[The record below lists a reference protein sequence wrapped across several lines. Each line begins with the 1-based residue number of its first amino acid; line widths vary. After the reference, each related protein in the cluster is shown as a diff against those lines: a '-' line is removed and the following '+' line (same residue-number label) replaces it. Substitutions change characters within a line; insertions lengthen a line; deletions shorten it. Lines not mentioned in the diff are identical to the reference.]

1 MRESEMFWGEAYADA
16 GKTIAEALRLRYPRR
31 SYNRSLQFAD
41 YLKDLVDSWYDIPE
55 YARIPFWFGCVHRW
69 LDHPCE
75 GEREMFEDAIEELTR
90 LRMERIC
97 PDTTVGGGV

>member
-1 MRESEMFWGEAYADA
+1 MYNGEHYANA
-16 GKTIAEALRLRYPRR
+16 GMALAEDLRLRYPRPVSTR
-31 SYNRSLQFAD
+31 SRQFAAYMD
-41 YLKDLVDSWYDIPE
+41 EAILDWYDIPE

-75 GEREMFEDAIEELTR
+75 GEREMFEDAIEDLTR